1 MSILES
7 FQLAFDAL
15 VANKMRTLLTMLG
28 VIIGVMSVIL
38 LVSMGQGVKAD
49 VTGQISGLGSNLL
62 FVMPGRFDLSAG
74 DSGSGGNGIPT
85 YKLRPDDV
93 DLISKRANLSAGALG
108 VVEAPTRITY
118 KNRNRRIIVVCTNE
132 TYPEVMSRPLEE
144 GRFYTKSQLDAS
156 RRVAVIGKTTANA
169 LFGTISPIGKQ
180 VKIGD
185 QKFVI
190 VGVMSAKGM
199 MMGQDFDDGV
209 WVPITLSNSIVSH
222 DRISEIVVKASDA
235 DRIDETKKEV
245 EDILLKKHTRDD
257 FTVFTQGE
265 TLSLLKNIL
274 NIMTLML
281 AGIASISL
289 LVGGIGIMNIM
300 LVSVTERTREIGIR
314 KAVGARTSDIMVQ
327 FIIEAVLLSAFGGL
341 IGILLGIGLALIL
354 NNWLPAQISAWSVS
368 LAFFFSAGVGV
379 FFGVYPAWKAA
390 RLDPIEALR
399 YE

>member
-7 FQLAFDAL
+7 FRLAIDAL
-15 VANKMRTLLTMLG
+15 IANKMRALLTMLG

-49 VTGQISGLGSNLL
+49 ITGQVSGLGSNLL
-62 FVMPGRFDLSAG
+62 FIMPGRFDLTSSE
-74 DSGSGGNGIPT
+74 SGGGNGIPT

-93 DLISKRANLSAGALG
+93 DLINKRASLSDGALG
-108 VVEAPTRITY
+108 VIEAPTRITY
-118 KNRNRRIIVVCTNE
+118 KNRNRRIIGICTNE
-132 TYPEVMSRPLEE
+132 TYPEVMSRPLAD
-144 GRFYTKSQLDAS
+144 GRFFTKSQLEAG
-156 RRVAVIGKTTANA
+156 RRIAVIGKTTADA
-169 LFGTISPIGKQ
+169 IFGSENPVGRQ

-190 VGVMSAKGM
+190 IGVMSEKGM

-209 WVPITLSNSIVSH
+209 WIPITLANSVVGH
-222 DRISEIVVKASDA
+222 NRLSEIIVKASDA

-245 EDILLKKHTRDD
+245 DNILLKKYTRDD

-265 TLSLLKNIL
+265 TLSLLQNIL
-274 NIMTLML
+274 SIMTLML

-314 KAVGARTSDIMVQ
+314 KAVGARTMDIMVQ
-327 FIIEAVLLSAFGGL
+327 FVIEAVMLSAFGGL
-341 IGILLGIGLALIL
+341 VGIGLGIGFALIL
-354 NNWLPAQISAWSVS
+354 NNWLPAQITAWSVS
-368 LAFFFSAGVGV
+368 MAFFFSAGVGV